1 MSQNYGNPGTGQ
13 MVTLMDNEVEVVN
26 PISIGGTVDVQWQ
39 VEVTNTVDVNISSQ
53 SGPITITTVDGPL
66 DVEVTNPVE
75 IITSAPLDVNI
86 STPLDINSLPAVDIN
101 SLPAV
106 DINSLPAVDINS
118 LPAVD
123 INSLPAVDINSL
135 PAVDINSL
143 PDVVLAPGQSINI
156 GNKPDVDQQASDIW
170 TVGWYGNKVI
180 ADIPSSSL
188 TTTATTATIIPSWV
202 DNPDIWVYSHLI
214 SVNVSGVTGTNPT
227 LDVIVEESN
236 DGLNWKRVYEF
247 ARITANGVYNTPLM
261 KLTGS
266 RIRYV
271 QTVGG
276 TTPNFT
282 RSIDRVISSSD
293 TALIKQFIDR
303 TIVSTTVGSTTP
315 ITGNYSG
322 WFDVRWCN
330 QFTLVVSRWA
340 GGGWNVWVVLD
351 GSFDWVS
358 WFQISAATL
367 NAGLN
372 STVSQ
377 STNNVL
383 VNFIRARI
391 SNANAWSTLNYVSI
405 IALWLS

>member
-1 MSQNYGNPGTGQ
+1 MTQPYGNPGTGQ

-26 PISIGGTVDVQWQ
+26 PISIDGTVDVAWQ

-66 DVEVTNPVE
+66 DVEVTNP
-75 IITSAPLDVNI
+75 I
-86 STPLDINSLPAVDIN
+86 DINSLPAVDIN
-101 SLPAV
+101 SM
-106 DINSLPAVDINS
+106 
-118 LPAVD
+118 
-123 INSLPAVDINSL
+123 
-135 PAVDINSL
+135 
-143 PDVVLAPGQSINI
+143 PDVVLAAGQSINI

-180 ADIPSSSL
+180 SDVPSSSL
-188 TTTATTATIIPSWV
+188 TANATTAVIIPSGI
-202 DNPDIWVYSHLI
+202 DNPDIGVYSHLI
-214 SVNVSGVTGTNPT
+214 SINVSVVTGTNPT
-227 LDVIVEESN
+227 LDVIIEESN

-261 KLTGS
+261 KLTWS

-271 QTVGG
+271 QIVGG

-293 TALIKQFIDR
+293 TALIKQFVDR
-303 TIVSTTVGSTTP
+303 TIVPTTVGSITP
-315 ITGNYSG
+315 TTGNYNG
-322 WFDVRWCN
+322 WYDVRGCN

-340 GGGWNVWVVLD
+340 GGGWNVWTVLD
-351 GSFDWVS
+351 WSFDWVN

-367 NAGLN
+367 NAGV
-372 STVSQ
+372 STTVSQ
-377 STNNVL
+377 STNNIL

-391 SNANAWSTLNYVSI
+391 TVAAAWSTLNYVSI
-405 IALWLS
+405 TTLWLS